1 MKPGLFI
8 ATLFLSASL
17 AYAQDSRV
25 TLTSPPVA
33 ENQNAPEITFAV
45 DEYNFGT
52 IKQGDSVAHTFTFTN
67 TGKEPLIISSASAT
81 CGCTVPNWPKEP
93 ILKGK
98 TGEIKVIFRSA
109 GKVGIQD
116 KAVTIQSNAKNNPA
130 VVHMKGTVE
139 VAKQAADQTT
149 PVKQDNQAAPLE
161 IKSK

>member
-8 ATLFLSASL
+8 TALFLSASL
-17 AYAQDSRV
+17 AYAQDAKVS
-25 TLTSPPVA
+25 LTAPPAV

-52 IKQGDSVAHTFTFTN
+52 ITQGDSVVHTFTFTN
-67 TGKEPLIISSASAT
+67 TGKEPLIVSSASAT

-98 TGEIKVIFRSA
+98 TGEVKVIFRSA
-109 GKVGIQD
+109 GKVGMQD
-116 KAVTIQSNAKNNPA
+116 KAVTIQSNAKNSPA

-139 VAKQAADQTT
+139 VPKQVDQGA
-149 PVKQDNQAAPLE
+149 PAKQDNQAAPLE